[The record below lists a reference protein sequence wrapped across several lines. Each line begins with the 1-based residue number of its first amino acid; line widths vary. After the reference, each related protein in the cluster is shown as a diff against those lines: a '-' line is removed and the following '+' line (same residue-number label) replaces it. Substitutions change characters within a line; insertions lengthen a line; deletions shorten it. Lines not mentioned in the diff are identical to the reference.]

1 MISAV
6 PFSGRTSGLIAR
18 VIVDSVGASSGVVW
32 EPAAGRSIT
41 TAIAAATDARRG
53 GNSSALDFTGPAQDD
68 IGMGLGGQAD
78 RLRDARGYAMAA
90 LLVAIGVMSVML
102 TVALPAW
109 RQASKRGK
117 EAELIFRGEQYARA
131 VVLFQRKFAGGFPPS
146 IDLLA
151 DQKFLRKK
159 YLDPMVEDGEFQV
172 LYQTSAAAM
181 PVAGA
186 AGVGATPGLS
196 VPPGGTPASEPG
208 QPGTSGAG
216 GSAFDTG
223 EGGVRGGVVGV
234 VSKSEETSLRLYNGR
249 SRYNEWQFLYT
260 APGATPGPAGV
271 LPGAQLPGAVAPGG
285 GRFGAGQM
293 PGAGRGVGLGRPPT
307 QPPGGGV
314 GSRGGPP
321 R

>member
-1 MISAV
+1 M
-6 PFSGRTSGLIAR
+6 
-18 VIVDSVGASSGVVW
+18 
-32 EPAAGRSIT
+32 E
-41 TAIAAATDARRG
+41 TAD
-53 GNSSALDFTGPAQDD
+53 DD
-68 IGMGLGGQAD
+68 IGMVLGGQAN
-78 RLRDARGYAMAA
+78 RLRNARGYAMAA

-109 RQASKRGK
+109 RQANKRGK

-146 IDLLA
+146 LDLLLE
-151 DQKFLRKK
+151 QKFLRKK

-181 PVAGA
+181 PGAGT

-196 VPPGGTPASEPG
+196 VPPGGTTATGTGQPG
-208 QPGTSGAG
+208 QPGTGGTG

-260 APGATPGPAGV
+260 VLGAAGGAGGV
-271 LPGAQLPGAVAPGG
+271 LPGAQLPGVGGPGG
-285 GRFGAGQM
+285 GRPGAGQIPAGM
-293 PGAGRGVGLGRPPT
+293 FGGTPGGGRGGSPGDGFGRPPT
-307 QPPGGGV
+307 RPPGGGA
-314 GSRGGPP
+314 GGRGRPP

>member
-1 MISAV
+1 MV
-6 PFSGRTSGLIAR
+6 
-18 VIVDSVGASSGVVW
+18 
-32 EPAAGRSIT
+32 
-41 TAIAAATDARRG
+41 
-53 GNSSALDFTGPAQDD
+53 
-68 IGMGLGGQAD
+68 LGGQTD

-109 RQASKRGK
+109 RQATKRGK

-146 IDLLA
+146 IDLLL

-181 PVAGA
+181 PGAGA

-196 VPPGGTPASEPG
+196 VPPGGTPATGPGQPG
-208 QPGTSGAG
+208 QPGTGGAG

-260 APGATPGPAGV
+260 ALGATPGAAGV
-271 LPGAQLPGAVAPGG
+271 LPGAQLPGAGGTGG

-293 PGAGRGVGLGRPPT
+293 PGRISGGAPGGGRGGGLGRPPT

-314 GSRGGPP
+314 GGRGRPP